1 MTQDSESIQPAT
13 ESTVLFDVLA
23 YAGIA
28 PFLLG
33 LWLEFVNI
41 QIAGIDGRFLFAAYS
56 ACILSF
62 LCGIWWAGALNNS
75 EHPHRRALILLSNA
89 LALLA
94 WVGVMLF
101 RSQWGL
107 LLLACGFLFVRWA
120 ESRLNP
126 NRPQLRN
133 YFRTR
138 SRVSYLVITCHLAML
153 ALAYLH

>member
-1 MTQDSESIQPAT
+1 MTQDSEYRKPAT

-33 LWLEFVNI
+33 LWLELIDI
-41 QIAGIDGRFLFAAYS
+41 QIAGINGRFLFAAYS

-62 LCGIWWAGALNNS
+62 LCGIWWAGALNNP
-75 EHPHRRALILLSNA
+75 EHPHRRALVLLSNV

-94 WVGVMLF
+94 WCGLMFF

-107 LLLACGFLFVRWA
+107 LLLAFGFIIVRWA
-120 ESRLNP
+120 EARLNP

-138 SRVSYLVITCHLAML
+138 SRVSYMVIICHLAML
-153 ALAYLH
+153 ALAYLN